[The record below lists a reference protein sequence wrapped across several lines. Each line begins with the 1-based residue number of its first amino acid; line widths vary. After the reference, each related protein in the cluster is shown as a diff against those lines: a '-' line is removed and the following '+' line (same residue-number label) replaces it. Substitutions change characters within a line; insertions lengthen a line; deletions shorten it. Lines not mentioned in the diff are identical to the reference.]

1 MRNFDKFIA
10 EAQKQGTNFT
20 VFGKTHYLPAT
31 IPAGTVFMLRK
42 MGKMQELDSNTEVA
56 EDMFWDLFGS
66 IFGKDSLGEWRK
78 EPSFS
83 YDLATE
89 MLKDAMVH
97 FGVNN
102 EAADT
107 TDNEVESPKVMTPRN
122 RKK

>member
-1 MRNFDKFIA
+1 MRNFDNFVK
-10 EAQKQGTNFT
+10 ESQKQGENYT

-42 MGKMQELDSNTEVA
+42 MGKIQELNSNAEIA

-66 IFGKDSLGEWRK
+66 IFSKDNLGEWRK

-83 YDLATE
+83 YELATE
-89 MLKDAMVH
+89 MLKEAMVTY
-97 FGVNN
+97 GVNN
-102 EAADT
+102 GAANT
-107 TDNEVESPKVMTPRN
+107 SEVESPKVITQRN